1 MKAADK
7 ENSHAIL
14 QAQALDKLTQ
24 KSVFDAGEEYVELV
38 SKSGV
43 RLEILPQNLR
53 VTEVIKMRLL
63 IRASTSLLWIGSDG

>member
-7 ENSHAIL
+7 ENSLAIL